1 MAIAGSSVRVGM
13 VSERLRAHLIRFA
26 RLVVRDRYL
35 LLMMVLPAIYF
46 IVFCYLPMYGVTLA
60 FKRFDIG
67 KGIMDSPWVGLQNFR
82 EFFSN
87 PYSYKVIINTL
98 MLRVWHLTLG
108 FPMPIVIALL
118 LNEIRN
124 NRFKRLVQTSS
135 YLPHFIS
142 LVVVCGMVVSF
153 LSSDGIL
160 NSIVK
165 ALGGQPQPWLQLP
178 QYFRPIWLISG
189 VWQDAGW
196 TSVIYLAALASISP
210 ELYEAALVD
219 GANRWQRIR
228 HITIPGIMPTVTIMF
243 LLRVGQLLALD
254 FQKVLLLYTPSTYET
269 ADILG
274 TYIYRRGI
282 LMADFS
288 FATAVGL
295 FQALVG
301 LVFIVGANTLAK
313 KAGQSGLW

>member
-1 MAIAGSSVRVGM
+1 MATAASTFGVKGRRAQVREGLAYLG
-13 VSERLRAHLIRFA
+13 RIILRDKHL
-26 RLVVRDRYL
+26 Y
-35 LLMMVLPAIYF
+35 LMMLLPAIYF
-46 IVFCYLPMYGVTLA
+46 LVFSYIPMYGVTLA
-60 FKRFDIG
+60 FKRFDINL
-67 KGIMDSPWVGLQNFR
+67 GILGSPWAGLQYFK
-82 EFFSN
+82 EFFDN
-87 PYSYKVIINTL
+87 PYSYKLIANTI

-108 FPMPIVIALL
+108 FPAPIIIALL
-118 LNEIRN
+118 LNELRSE
-124 NRFKRLVQTSS
+124 RFKRLVQSSS

-160 NSIVK
+160 NSMVK
-165 ALGGQPQPWLQLP
+165 SLGGQPQPWLQLP

-189 VWQDAGW
+189 IWQDAGW
-196 TSVIYLAALASISP
+196 TSVIYLAALTGISP

-228 HITIPGIMPTVTIMF
+228 HITIPGIMPTVVIML
-243 LLRVGQLLALD
+243 LLRVGQLLTID
-254 FQKVLLLYTPSTYET
+254 FQKVLLLYNPSTYET

-282 LMADFS
+282 LGADFS

-301 LVFIVGANTLAK
+301 LVFIVGSNWLAK
-313 KAGQSGLW
+313 KLGQSGLW

>member
-1 MAIAGSSVRVGM
+1 MATVASTAPRS
-13 VSERLRAHLIRFA
+13 A
-26 RLVVRDRYL
+26 RLLEALRHFGRILARDKFLY
-35 LLMMVLPAIYF
+35 LMMLLPAIYF
-46 IVFCYLPMYGVTLA
+46 IIFSYIPMYGLTLA
-60 FKRFDIG
+60 FKKFDIE
-67 KGIMDSPWVGLQNFR
+67 KGILGSPWIGFR
-82 EFFSN
+82 YFEEFFRN
-87 PYSYKVIINTL
+87 PYSYKLIYNTV
-98 MLRVWHLTLG
+98 MLRIWHLTLG
-108 FPMPIVIALL
+108 FPAPILLALM
-118 LNEIRN
+118 LNEIRRE
-124 NRFKRLVQTSS
+124 RFKRIVQTSS

-160 NSIVK
+160 NNLVK
-165 ALGGQPQPWLQLP
+165 ALGGQSKPWLQLP

-189 VWQDAGW
+189 IWQDAGW
-196 TSVIYLAALASISP
+196 SSVIYLAALTAISP

-228 HITIPGIMPTVTIMF
+228 NITIPGIMPTVTIMF
-243 LLRVGQLLALD
+243 LLRVGQMLTVD
-254 FQKVLLLYTPSTYET
+254 FQKVLLLYTPTTYET

-282 LMADFS
+282 IGADFS

-301 LVFIVGANTLAK
+301 LVFIVASNWGAK
-313 KAGQSGLW
+313 KLGQSGLW

>member
-1 MAIAGSSVRVGM
+1 MTTNVATAGRGLQWGDS
-13 VSERLRAHLIRFA
+13 LRRFG
-26 RLVVRDRYL
+26 RILVRDRHL
-35 LLMMVLPAIYF
+35 FLMMLLPTIYF
-46 IVFCYLPMYGVTLA
+46 IIFAYIPMYGVTLA
-60 FKRFDIG
+60 FKSFDID
-67 KGIMDSPWVGLQNFR
+67 KGIAGSPWVGLKYFQ
-82 EFFSN
+82 EFFKN
-87 PYSYKVIINTL
+87 PYSYKLIYNTL
-98 MLRVWHLTLG
+98 MLRIWHLTLG
-108 FPMPIVIALL
+108 FPAPIILALF
-118 LNEIRN
+118 LNEIRRE
-124 NRFKRLVQTSS
+124 RFKRLVQTSS

-165 ALGGQPQPWLQLP
+165 AFGGKPQQWLSLP

-189 VWQDAGW
+189 IWQDAGW
-196 TSVIYLAALASISP
+196 TSVIYLAALTAISP

-243 LLRVGQLLALD
+243 LLRVGQLLSVD
-254 FQKVLLLYTPSTYET
+254 FQKVLLLYTPTTYET

-282 LMADFS
+282 ISADFS
-288 FATAVGL
+288 YATAVGL
-295 FQALVG
+295 FQSIVG
-301 LVFIVGANTLAK
+301 LFFIVGSNWAAK
-313 KAGQSGLW
+313 KLGQSGLW

>member
-1 MAIAGSSVRVGM
+1 MLSVRT
-13 VSERLRAHLIRFA
+13 RAHLIRFA

-60 FKRFDIG
+60 FKRFDISQ
-67 KGIMDSPWVGLQNFR
+67 GIMDSPWIGLQNFR

-87 PYSYKVIINTL
+87 PYSYKVIANTL

-124 NRFKRLVQTSS
+124 DRFKRLVQTSS

-301 LVFIVGANTLAK
+301 LVFIVGANTIAK

>member
-1 MAIAGSSVRVGM
+1 MAISGSAVRATMLSV
-13 VSERLRAHLIRFA
+13 RLRAQLIRFA

-35 LLMMVLPAIYF
+35 LLMMVLPAMYF

-67 KGIMDSPWVGLQNFR
+67 KGIMDSPWIGLQNFR
-82 EFFSN
+82 EFFAN
-87 PYSYKVIINTL
+87 PYSYKVIVNTL

-196 TSVIYLAALASISP
+196 TSVIYLAALSSISP

-301 LVFIVGANTLAK
+301 LVFIVGANTIAK

>member
-1 MAIAGSSVRVGM
+1 MAITALAQGQR
-13 VSERLRAHLIRFA
+13 RPAWTRHAQRALRIAI
-26 RLVVRDRYL
+26 RDRHLY
-35 LLMMVLPAIYF
+35 LMMLLPAIYF
-46 IVFCYLPMYGVTLA
+46 LVFCYVPMYGLVLA
-60 FKRFDIG
+60 FKKFDIE
-67 KGIMDSPWVGLQNFR
+67 KGILGSPWVGFR
-82 EFFSN
+82 YFEEFFRN
-87 PYSYKVIINTL
+87 PYSYKLIYNTV
-98 MLRVWHLTLG
+98 MLRLWLLAFA
-108 FPMPIVIALL
+108 FPAPIVIALL
-118 LNEIRN
+118 LNEIRSE
-124 NRFKRLVQTSS
+124 RFKRVVQTSS

-153 LSSDGIL
+153 VSSDGIL

-165 ALGGQPQPWLQLP
+165 GLGGKPQLWLQLP

-189 VWQDAGW
+189 IWQDAGW
-196 TSVIYLAALASISP
+196 TSVIYLAALTAISP
-210 ELYEAALVD
+210 ELYEAAVVD

-243 LLRVGQLLALD
+243 LLRVGLLLTVD
-254 FQKVLLLYTPSTYET
+254 FQKVLLLYTPATYES

-282 LMADFS
+282 VGADFG

-301 LVFIVGANTLAK
+301 LVFITGSNWAAK
-313 KAGQSGLW
+313 KVGQIGLW